1 MAASLPTN
9 ETKRLDALKRYRIL
23 DTPAEQ
29 AFDDFAFLAST
40 ICETPIALMTFVDS
54 ERQWFKA
61 GLGLDATETPREH
74 AFCAHTILGD
84 SMMVVEDAASDE
96 RFSHNPLVTSAPHIR
111 FYAGAPLIDGEGHA
125 LGSLCV
131 IDRHPRSLSA
141 VQHKSLLALA
151 RQAISQL
158 ELRRTSADLAEAL
171 TDIHT
176 LRGLLPICSHCKGI
190 RNDTGYWEDIESYV
204 RTHSDVT
211 FSHGICPECLKVHHP
226 FVYEALRAEGRA

>member
-96 RFSHNPLVTSAPHIR
+96 RFSHNPLVTSEPHIR
-111 FYAGAPLIDGEGHA
+111 FYAGAPLVGADGHG
-125 LGSLCV
+125 LGTLCV
-131 IDRHPRSLSA
+131 IDRVPRNLSPEQ
-141 VQHKSLLALA
+141 VEALRTLG
-151 RQAISQL
+151 RQVVSQL
-158 ELRRTSADLAEAL
+158 ELRR
-171 TDIHT
+171 
-176 LRGLLPICSHCKGI
+176 LLLWP
-190 RNDTGYWEDIESYV
+190 
-204 RTHSDVT
+204 
-211 FSHGICPECLKVHHP
+211 
-226 FVYEALRAEGRA
+226 ARASSPC